1 MKYKIILIICIIL
14 ITQVLAALEVPPLR
28 GRINDNAGF
37 LSSQQKA
44 QLERDLRQLEE
55 RTSAQLV
62 LLTIPSL
69 QGEALEDYSMRVA
82 ETWGLGQED
91 LDNGILLL
99 IAQREK
105 KLRIEVGYGL
115 EHIITDLKAGYII
128 RNVITPRFSR
138 GDYFGGVRDGMSAL
152 SGLIDDQFVISEEEL
167 ARYRQEH
174 ATQTAQ
180 LPLGLILFIFIFA
193 MSIFGRKNRSGGS
206 LLPWLLLGSM
216 GSRGGGRGGFG
227 GFGGFGGGGGSF
239 GGGGASGSW

>member
-1 MKYKIILIICIIL
+1 MKQIIIICIVFIAQGL
-14 ITQVLAALEVPPLR
+14 VALEVPPLR

-44 QLERDLRQLEE
+44 QLESDLRQLEE

-82 ETWGLGQED
+82 ESWGLGQQD

-128 RNVITPRFSR
+128 RNVITPHFSR
-138 GDYFGGVRDGMSAL
+138 GNYSGGIRDGMSAL
-152 SGLIDDQFVISEEEL
+152 SGLIDDQFVISDEEL

-174 ATQTAQ
+174 GSQTAQ

-216 GSRGGGRGGFG
+216 GSRGGGSRGGFG
-227 GFGGFGGGGGSF
+227 GFGGFGGGGGGF
-239 GGGGASGSW
+239 GGGGASGGW